1 MSAGFKLSKHIIT
14 VVDNLLAF
22 ILKRANMKTSLL
34 LPRRTLSVLVPSSPD
49 FLILLAQKHS
59 EGTWCG
65 VEAVV
70 RDLEE
75 FSSVRRYL
83 TMYGR

>member
-22 ILKRANMKTSLL
+22 ILKRANMKISLL
-34 LPRRTLSVLVPSSPD
+34 LPRRTLSVIVPSSPD
-49 FLILLAQKHS
+49 FLTLLAQKHL

-70 RDLEE
+70 HGLEQ
-75 FSSVRRYL
+75 FSSVHRYL